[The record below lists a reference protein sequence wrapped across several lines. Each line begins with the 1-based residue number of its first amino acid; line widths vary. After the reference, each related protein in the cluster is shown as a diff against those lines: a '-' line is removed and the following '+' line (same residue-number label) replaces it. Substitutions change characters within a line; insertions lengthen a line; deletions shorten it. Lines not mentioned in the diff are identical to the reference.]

1 MGLDMYL
8 QGHQYF
14 SNRTQTID
22 DFPVKEIIVEL
33 GYWRK
38 HPNLHGAIVQTF
50 ADGED
55 NCEPVELNKDDIVK
69 LIEMV
74 KTNQLPHTEGFFFGA
89 SAAPDQSEWYEEQK
103 QETIKQLENALK
115 WYDGDIDAAGYRWVS
130 YRASW

>member
-22 DFPVKEIIVEL
+22 DFPIKEIIVEL

-38 HPNLHGAIVQTF
+38 HANLHGAIVQTF

-89 SAAPDQSEWYEEQK
+89 SAAPDQSEWYAEEK

-115 WYDGDIDAAGYRWVS
+115 WYDGDIVATGYRWVI

>member
-8 QGHQYF
+8 QGHQYQ
-14 SNRTQTID
+14 RAGTQTLD

-38 HPNLHGAIVQTF
+38 HPNLHGAIIDTF
-50 ADGED
+50 AEGVDD
-55 NCEPVELNKDDIVK
+55 CQNIELNRTDIEK
-69 LIEMV
+69 LIEIV
-74 KTNQLPHTEGFFFGA
+74 KSDSLPHTEGFFFGA
-89 SAAPDQSEWYEEQK
+89 SASPDQSEWYAEEK

-115 WYDGDIDAAGYRWVS
+115 WYDGSGEGLYRYVV

>member
-22 DFPVKEIIVEL
+22 DFPIKEIIVEL

-38 HPNLHGAIVQTF
+38 HANLHGAIVQTF

-55 NCEPVELNKDDIVK
+55 NCYPVELNKDDIVK

-74 KTNQLPHTEGFFFGA
+74 KTNQLPHTTGFFFGE
-89 SAAPDQSEWYEEQK
+89 SAQPGSEWYE
-103 QETIKQLENALK
+103 QEYNDTIKQLENALK
-115 WYDGDIDAAGYRWVS
+115 WCDTKQEGSFCWVT

>member
-1 MGLDMYL
+1 MGLDMFL

-14 SNRTQTID
+14 TNRTQTID
-22 DFPVKEIIVEL
+22 DFPVKEMIVEL

-38 HPNLHGAIVQTF
+38 HANLHGAIVQTF

-55 NCEPVELNKDDIVK
+55 NCEPVELNKDDIEK

-74 KTNQLPHTEGFFFGA
+74 KTNVLPRTTGFFFGE
-89 SAAPDQSEWYEEQK
+89 SAQPGSERYREQF
-103 QETIKQLENALK
+103 EDDIKQLENALK
-115 WYDGDIDAAGYRWVS
+115 WYDTKQEGSFRWVT